1 MNKHMI
7 LYRGSLKSCNYRCS
21 YCPFSK
27 HSMPERAL
35 EKDRI
40 QWFSFV
46 ESVQKKAKTLHIGAL
61 MVVPYGEAMIHSWY
75 WEGLAYLSAQAELE
89 AVGIQ
94 TNLSFSISDF
104 LDCFESL
111 GGVLEK
117 LRLWATF
124 HPEMTSVSEFSA
136 KCKYLAEQ
144 GIQICAGSVGVPENL
159 NLLRALKQ
167 ELQSS
172 DENGQGIYLWV
183 NKMDGL
189 GRSYTQKERTA
200 FVEID
205 PYFERELV
213 SVSANAALCQGRL
226 FVEANGKMR
235 TCNISA
241 TLNTGKCLEALEA
254 FPNPEC
260 NRKQCSCYLAY
271 GGREDFMNQILFGPY
286 PLFRVPRRPK
296 AVFLDIEGTLLPNK
310 ETTNVPAGI
319 MAGLEALAR
328 EKIPLFFATTLPYK
342 KAMERCSKIR
352 HLFVGGVFAGGAH
365 VVFHQKQE
373 YICVL
378 KAAWLTEIFSLQRKF
393 GFRVLVYREHDKLY
407 KVTLLRPLH
416 RFWDVQEVEKLMHC
430 ISFGDEGIR
439 YFIEENCLQVV
450 SDAADKASG
459 AKMLCGWL
467 GVPLNETV
475 SAGDS
480 EEDKKMV
487 NCCTKQSF
495 PKYG

>member
-260 NRKQCSCYLAY
+260 SRKQCSCYLAY
-271 GGREDFMNQILFGPY
+271 GGREDFMKQKNPQRCTVYQFDNHSHSKRHSNA
-286 PLFRVPRRPK
+286 F
-296 AVFLDIEGTLLPNK
+296 VFSCATVLCHHTGHGM
-310 ETTNVPAGI
+310 TNV
-319 MAGLEALAR
+319 
-328 EKIPLFFATTLPYK
+328 LFWNICVIINSIN
-342 KAMERCSKIR
+342 CSKR
-352 HLFVGGVFAGGAH
+352 CCCGH
-365 VVFHQKQE
+365 
-373 YICVL
+373 
-378 KAAWLTEIFSLQRKF
+378 S
-393 GFRVLVYREHDKLY
+393 
-407 KVTLLRPLH
+407 
-416 RFWDVQEVEKLMHC
+416 HC
-430 ISFGDEGIR
+430 IDNALYAKFSKL
-439 YFIEENCLQVV
+439 NCGLLQC
-450 SDAADKASG
+450 ADKTI
-459 AKMLCGWL
+459 
-467 GVPLNETV
+467 LN
-475 SAGDS
+475 D
-480 EEDKKMV
+480 
-487 NCCTKQSF
+487 F
-495 PKYG
+495 L

>member
-1 MNKHMI
+1 MDKHMI

-27 HSMPERAL
+27 HSMSERAL
-35 EKDRI
+35 EKDKI
-40 QWFSFV
+40 QWFFFV
-46 ESVQKKAKTLHIGAL
+46 ESVQKKAKSLHIGAL

-75 WEGLAYLSAQAELE
+75 WEGLARLSTLTELD

-104 LDCFESL
+104 LDCFESA

-124 HPEMTSVSEFSA
+124 HPEMTSVPEFSA
-136 KCKYLAEQ
+136 KCRILAKK
-144 GIQICAGSVGVPENL
+144 GVQICAGSVGVPENL
-159 NLLRALKQ
+159 NLLQALKR
-167 ELQSS
+167 ELQAS
-172 DENGQGIYLWV
+172 DKKEQGIYLWV

-189 GRSYTQKERTA
+189 GRSYTQKERAA

-226 FVEANGKMR
+226 FVEADGKVH

-241 TLNTGKCLEALEA
+241 PLSTEKRWEVLEA

-260 NRKQCSCYLAY
+260 SRKQCSCYLAY

-286 PLFRVPRRPK
+286 PLFRIPRRPK

-310 ETTNVPAGI
+310 RTTNVPAGI

-342 KAMERCSKIR
+342 KAMERCHKIR
-352 HLFVGGVFAGGAH
+352 HLFAGGVFAGGAH
-365 VVFHQKQE
+365 VVLNQKQE
-373 YICVL
+373 YVCAL
-378 KAAWLTEIFSLQRKF
+378 KGAWLTEIFSLQRKF

-407 KVTLLRPLH
+407 KVTLLRPFH
-416 RFWDVQEVEKLMHC
+416 RFWEAQEAEELMHC
-430 ISFGDEGIR
+430 ISFGDAHIR
-439 YFIEENCLQVV
+439 YFIEENCLQIV

-467 GVPLNETV
+467 GISLNEIA

-480 EEDKKMV
+480 EEDKKMT
-487 NCCTKQSF
+487 NCCKVLQ
-495 PKYG
+495 KYG

>member
-1 MNKHMI
+1 MQ
-7 LYRGSLKSCNYRCS
+7 LSVFL
-21 YCPFSK
+21 
-27 HSMPERAL
+27 L
-35 EKDRI
+35 DRI

-46 ESVQKKAKTLHIGAL
+46 ENVQKKAKTLHIGAL

-75 WEGLAYLSAQAELE
+75 WEGLAYLSAHAELE

-104 LDCFESL
+104 LDCFENL

-136 KCKYLAEQ
+136 KCKILAKKDV
-144 GIQICAGSVGVPENL
+144 QICAGSVGVPENL

-172 DENGQGIYLWV
+172 DESGQGIYLWV

-189 GRSYTQKERTA
+189 GRSYTQKERAA

-213 SVSANAALCQGRL
+213 PVSANAALCQGRL
-226 FVEANGKMR
+226 FVVASGKMR
-235 TCNISA
+235 TCNISP
-241 TLNTGKCLEALEA
+241 TLSTGKCLEALEA

-260 NRKQCSCYLAY
+260 SRKQCSCYLAY

-342 KAMERCSKIR
+342 KQWSAAAR
-352 HLFVGGVFAGGAH
+352 FVICLR
-365 VVFHQKQE
+365 VVFLQE
-373 YICVL
+373 
-378 KAAWLTEIFSLQRKF
+378 AR
-393 GFRVLVYREHDKLY
+393 
-407 KVTLLRPLH
+407 
-416 RFWDVQEVEKLMHC
+416 M
-430 ISFGDEGIR
+430 
-439 YFIEENCLQVV
+439 
-450 SDAADKASG
+450 
-459 AKMLCGWL
+459 
-467 GVPLNETV
+467 
-475 SAGDS
+475 
-480 EEDKKMV
+480 
-487 NCCTKQSF
+487 
-495 PKYG
+495 